1 VRLNDKEHAIFTK
14 AVERSGIQ
22 QQAYLHL
29 LTGYLQK
36 EQPPS
41 VYYEMMEEFRKTI
54 DGIRIIKDNISPE
67 RPDIKKAY
75 NDVLDQYI
83 ETLRN
88 ISKVIIEP
96 EKMKN

>member
-1 VRLNDKEHAIFTK
+1 
-14 AVERSGIQ
+14 
-22 QQAYLHL
+22 
-29 LTGYLQK
+29 
-36 EQPPS
+36 
-41 VYYEMMEEFRKTI
+41 MMEEFRKTI